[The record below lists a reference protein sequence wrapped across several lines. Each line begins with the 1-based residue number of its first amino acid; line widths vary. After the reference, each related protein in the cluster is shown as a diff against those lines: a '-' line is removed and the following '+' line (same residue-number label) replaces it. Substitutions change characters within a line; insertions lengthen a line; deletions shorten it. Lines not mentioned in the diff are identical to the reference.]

1 MLATF
6 EPKPE
11 FRDEIRTLLQER
23 AAILRNEPILI
34 EAWRIRQLWMI
45 RNDAETVKKINAG
58 VDLKLLKP
66 VSVKELKATN

>member
-66 VSVKELKATN
+66 VLVKELKATN

>member
-58 VDLKLLKP
+58 VELKLLKP
-66 VSVKELKATN
+66 VLVKELKATN